1 MLHEWETQDGDQ
13 VQNKANVGLIRDI
26 GDVHWLKLDDIS
38 RDVERKVKRS

>member
-26 GDVHWLKLDDIS
+26 GDVHCLKLDDIS